1 MKSIEEL
8 GSILNE
14 KFGEDAVEL
23 KPDEQVEP
31 WIIVKPDM
39 IREVARFLRDE
50 SGLRFDLLMC
60 LSGVHYQKEE
70 LLGVTYH
77 LNSTAEKHKLT
88 LKVLMP
94 QDDAHVPSVEQ
105 IWKTADWHERE
116 AFDMY
121 GIRFDG
127 HPDHRR
133 ILCPDDWE
141 GYPLRKDY
149 KVQEFYRGMKVEY

>member
-1 MKSIEEL
+1 MKSTEEIHKL
-8 GSILNE
+8 LVDQ
-14 KFGEDAVEL
+14 FGEETL
-23 KPDEQVEP
+23 EYKPDEKVDP
-31 WIIVKPDM
+31 WIVVAAGKIQ
-39 IREVARFLRDE
+39 EVAKFLRDE
-50 SGLRFDLLMC
+50 TGLRFDSLMC
-60 LSGVHYQKEE
+60 LSGVHYEKEE
-70 LLGVTYH
+70 QLGVTYH
-77 LNSTAEKHKLT
+77 LASTSEKHKLT

-94 QDDAHVPSVEQ
+94 QEDAQVQSVEQ

-116 AFDMY
+116 AFDMF
-121 GIRFDG
+121 GIRFEG